1 MKFIIPVVNISVED
15 FDSVTE
21 DVSPTGVLSPVVDVG
36 VPPPVAT
43 PASGVFPVIVAADSA
58 IALLPS

>member
-1 MKFIIPVVNISVED
+1 MED

-21 DVSPTGVLSPVVDVG
+21 DVSPTGVLSPAVDVR

-43 PASGVFPVIVAADSA
+43 PASGVFPVVVAADSA

>member
-1 MKFIIPVVNISVED
+1 MED

-43 PASGVFPVIVAADSA
+43 PASGVFPVVVAADSA